1 MGIILASASP
11 RRKEILQM
19 LGVKDMKVTPAKGE
33 EVPMPGAKPD
43 ELVCALALAKGREV
57 AEMAGADDIV
67 IAADTIVWHDGRVYG
82 KPHSR
87 EEAVAM
93 LSALSGNTHQ
103 VYTGVAVICDGRE
116 ICEADRTDVRF
127 RPVAEG
133 EIEAYV
139 ATGEPMDKAGAYGA
153 QGIASVFVESI
164 EGDFFNVMGLPV
176 CLLDAMLKKL
186 GKGFLY

>member
-11 RRKEILQM
+11 RRKEILEM
-19 LGVKDMKVTPAKGE
+19 LGVKDMRIIPAQGE
-33 EVPMPGAKPD
+33 EAVLENSKP
-43 ELVCALALAKGREV
+43 EEIVCALALAKGREV
-57 AEMAGADDIV
+57 AQKAGAEDIV
-67 IAADTIVWHDGRVYG
+67 IAADTIVWYDGRVFG

-87 EEAVAM
+87 DEAISM
-93 LSALSGNTHQ
+93 LSTLSGNTHQ
-103 VYTGVAVICDGRE
+103 VYTGVAVISGGRE
-116 ICEADRTDVRF
+116 ICEADKTDVRF
-127 RPVAEG
+127 RDISRA

-139 ATGEPMDKAGAYGA
+139 NTGEPMDKAGAYGA

-186 GKGFLY
+186 GKGFL